1 MANKNIYDEELAS
14 YLRLIHERLH
24 QLMDNKPGHG
34 QMTLPPLLSTPE
46 AMKLWQ
52 KAQEAGYIDMNY
64 QPLISRTLSAILAF
78 EMAKRLGIPNKW
90 KTFEALWH
98 RKNMRIDYN
107 NALSQQ
113 QSYGFMEELK
123 SVLS

>member
-1 MANKNIYDEELAS
+1 
-14 YLRLIHERLH
+14 
-24 QLMDNKPGHG
+24 
-34 QMTLPPLLSTPE
+34 MTLPPLLSTPE